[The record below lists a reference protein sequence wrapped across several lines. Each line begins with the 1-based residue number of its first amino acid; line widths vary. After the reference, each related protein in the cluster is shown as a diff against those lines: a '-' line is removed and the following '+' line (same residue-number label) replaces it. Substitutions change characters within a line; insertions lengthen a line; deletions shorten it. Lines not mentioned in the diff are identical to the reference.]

1 MDQTQLAEPTSTAAM
16 LLNDNGEY
24 LLHLRDNIPGICHPG
39 TWSMVGGHR
48 EGDETL
54 EETIARELR
63 EEAGLT
69 VPDLERYMV
78 VTSTGPDG
86 ETTHRVQVF
95 LGRWNGD
102 ADALPVTE
110 GIMVRFF
117 PHDLTERLVTCPA
130 TAEVLRAHRSGSN
143 RPDPAPA
150 QNDSL

>member
-1 MDQTQLAEPTSTAAM
+1 MDQTQLAEPTGTAAM

-24 LLHLRDNIPGICHPG
+24 LLHLRDTIPGICHPG

-78 VTSTGPDG
+78 VTSSGPDG

-117 PHDLTERLVTCPA
+117 PHDLIHRLVTCPA
-130 TAEVLRAHRSGSN
+130 TGEVLRAHHSRSN